1 MTMTIK
7 RLNKIHVL
15 LSKGYTY
22 REIGK
27 KLKLPHTT
35 VFHNAK
41 KYPVEDEQVDVL
53 SVLDNSDFQK
63 TLQWRLRELRY
74 LNAENI
80 LAEIK
85 SLLRTFGC
93 H

>member
-1 MTMTIK
+1 MTIK
-7 RLNKIHVL
+7 KLEQIHELLNKGH
-15 LSKGYTY
+15 TY

-27 KLKLPHTT
+27 KVKLPHTT
-35 VFHNAK
+35 VFYNAK

-53 SVLDNSDFQK
+53 RVLDNSNFQEV
-63 TLQWRLRELRY
+63 LQWRLRRLRY

-85 SLLRTFGC
+85 SLLRHFGC